1 MVTVVED
8 AKKVDAIV
16 WAAGHSDVLWG
27 ALCDLYSKGYYDTA
41 RRTRP
46 GTTAQNNLQPRK
58 NDD

>member
-27 ALCDLYSKGYYDTA
+27 ALCDLYSKGYYEDTE
-41 RRTRP
+41 RRTR
-46 GTTAQNNLQPRK
+46 TAAQSNLQPRK